1 MGINIS
7 NVFDVYNK
15 SLINK
20 REKSNKL
27 LYSRNISENFFQ
39 TQFKKDRR
47 KLNCNLSEICSKSI
61 ENKTI
66 KIKNKKIHKKK
77 LTLLTDR
84 LPSSKERS
92 DFSKQKKLNKS
103 RSIGD
108 ILTDI
113 YSKYDK
119 KKSKILY

>member
-1 MGINIS
+1 MRTNIS

-39 TQFKKDRR
+39 TQFKKDKR
-47 KLNCNLSEICSKSI
+47 KLNCNLSEIYSKSI
-61 ENKTI
+61 ENKSI

-92 DFSKQKKLNKS
+92 DFSKQKK
-103 RSIGD
+103 
-108 ILTDI
+108 
-113 YSKYDK
+113 
-119 KKSKILY
+119 